1 MDNDSDTIA
10 AIATASGRGGIGIV
24 RISGP
29 LSNRIAK
36 QFCKQ
41 LPAPRVS
48 TLINITDKDSRLIDT
63 ALIVFFPAPNSF
75 TGESVLE
82 IHGHGG
88 AMVLDQILMR
98 VIELGARIARPGEF
112 SKRAFLNDKI
122 DLAQAEAI
130 ADLIDASSHKAAR
143 AAVRSLEGQF
153 SAKIN
158 ALLAELIE
166 LRIYVESAI
175 DFPEEEIDFI
185 SEGQVG
191 KKTKELLKQ
200 VKTLIENA
208 TQGKLL
214 RDGMTI
220 VIAGKPN
227 AGKSSLL
234 NALSGAQTAIVTEIP
249 GTTRD
254 LLKET
259 ISIDGLPLNIV
270 DTAGLRDSD
279 DPVEQ
284 EGIRRARNQIENA
297 DCILNVIDL
306 TDRSHDSSDVIKA
319 SKNIPVINVFNKIDL
334 SRQDPPGIETKDKQK
349 SVFLSAK
356 TGEGLAQLRAALKN
370 LVGYDS
376 GSEGVFIARRRHL
389 DALNRV
395 QQNITNG
402 LNAIDKAQAAELLAE
417 DLLHA
422 QHALSEI
429 TGEFSSDDLLGKIF
443 SSFCIGK

>member
-24 RISGP
+24 RVSGP
-29 LSNRIAK
+29 LSGHMAEM
-36 QFCKQ
+36 FCTR

-48 TLINITDKDSRLIDT
+48 TLASITDNNNRLIDS
-63 ALIVFFPAPNSF
+63 ALLIFFPAPNSF

-88 AMVLDQILMR
+88 AMVLDQILER
-98 VIELGARIARPGEF
+98 VIELGARLARPGEF
-112 SKRAFLNDKI
+112 SERAFLNDKI

-158 ALLAELIE
+158 ALLEELIE
-166 LRIYVESAI
+166 LRIFVESAI

-185 SEGQVG
+185 SEGQVAD
-191 KKTKELLKQ
+191 KTRALLNK
-200 VKTLIENA
+200 VNSLIENA

-234 NALSGAQTAIVTEIP
+234 NALSGSQSAIVTEIP

-279 DPVEQ
+279 DPVER
-284 EGIRRARNQIENA
+284 EGIRRARKQIDNA
-297 DCILNVIDL
+297 DCVLNVIDL
-306 TDRSHDSSDVIKA
+306 TDPGQDKEDVIMA
-319 SKNIPVINVFNKIDL
+319 SEKITVINVYNKIDL
-334 SRQDPPGIETKDKQK
+334 TGADLSTVDSKGLQQ
-349 SVFLSAK
+349 SVYLSAK
-356 TGEGLAQLRAALKN
+356 TGQGLAQLRAVLKN

-395 QQNITNG
+395 QKNIING
-402 LNAIDKAQAAELLAE
+402 LTAIDNAQAAELLAE

-429 TGEFSSDDLLGKIF
+429 TGEFSSDDLLGEIF

>member
-1 MDNDSDTIA
+1 MDNDTDTIA
-10 AIATASGRGGIGIV
+10 AIATAAGRGGIGIV

-29 LSNRIAK
+29 MATRIAIELC
-36 QFCKQ
+36 QH
-41 LPAPRVS
+41 PPRARVA
-48 TLINITDKDSRLIDT
+48 TLASIRDKNNRLIDT
-63 ALIVFFPAPNSF
+63 ALAVFFPAPNSF
-75 TGESVLE
+75 TGEAVLE

-88 AMVLDQILMR
+88 AMVLDQLLAR
-98 VIELGARIARPGEF
+98 VIELGARMARPGEF
-112 SKRAFLNDKI
+112 SQRAFLNEKI

-143 AAVRSLEGQF
+143 AAARSLEGGF

-158 ALLAELIE
+158 ALLDQLIE
-166 LRIYVESAI
+166 LRMYVESAI

-185 SEGQVG
+185 SEGQVAE
-191 KKTKELLKQ
+191 KTNALLRQ
-200 VKTLIENA
+200 VRKLIDSA

-234 NALSGAQTAIVTEIP
+234 NALAGVQTAIVTAIP

-254 LLKET
+254 VLKET

-279 DPVEQ
+279 DPVEL
-284 EGIRRARNQIENA
+284 EGIRRAKTQIQNA

-306 TDRSHDSSDVIKA
+306 TDAEPDTSEVITA
-319 SKNIPVINVFNKIDL
+319 SEKVKLINVYNKIDL
-334 SRQDPPGIETKDKQK
+334 VDSHRASHRDDLHKQ
-349 SVFLSAK
+349 VYLSAK
-356 TGEGLAQLRAALKN
+356 TGEGLAQLRDALKGI
-370 LVGYDS
+370 VGYDP

-395 QQNITNG
+395 EQSISKG
-402 LNAIDKAQAAELLAE
+402 LTVILKAQAAELLAE

-422 QHALSEI
+422 QHALGEI
-429 TGEFSSDDLLGKIF
+429 TGEFSSDDLLGRIF

>member
-1 MDNDSDTIA
+1 MNNDTETIA
-10 AIATASGRGGIGIV
+10 AIATASGRGGIGII

-29 LSNRIAK
+29 LSVHIAK
-36 QFCKQ
+36 QFGKQ
-41 LPAPRVS
+41 LPIPRVS
-48 TLINITDKDSRLIDT
+48 TLTSITDKDNKLIDS
-63 ALIVFFPAPNSF
+63 ALVVFFPAPNSF

-98 VIELGARIARPGEF
+98 VIELGARIAQPGEF
-112 SKRAFLNDKI
+112 SLRAFLNDKI

-130 ADLIDASSHKAAR
+130 ADLIDASSYKAAR

-191 KKTKELLKQ
+191 EKTSALLNQ

-220 VIAGKPN
+220 VIAGRPN

-279 DPVEQ
+279 DPIEQ
-284 EGIRRARNQIENA
+284 EGIRRARRQIENA

-306 TDRSHDSSDVIKA
+306 TDQSQGSGDVIKA
-319 SKNIPVINVFNKIDL
+319 TKNVTVINVFNKIDI
-334 SRQDPPGIETKDKQK
+334 SRQNLPGIETESQQQ
-349 SVFLSAK
+349 SVYLSAK
-356 TGEGLAQLRAALKN
+356 TGEGLTQLRMALKT

-376 GSEGVFIARRRHL
+376 SSEGVFIARRRHI

-395 QQNITNG
+395 QQNLTSG
-402 LNAIDKAQAAELLAE
+402 LHAIAQAQAGELLAE

-422 QHALSEI
+422 QRALSEI

>member
-1 MDNDSDTIA
+1 MNNDTDTIA

-24 RISGP
+24 RVSGCETDA
-29 LSNRIAK
+29 IATRL
-36 QFCKQ
+36 CKQ
-41 LPAPRVS
+41 IPSPRVA
-48 TLINITDKDSRLIDT
+48 TLADITDEQNKLIDS
-63 ALIVFFPAPNSF
+63 ALVVYFPAPNSF

-82 IHGHGG
+82 IQGHGG
-88 AMVLDQILMR
+88 AMVLDQILGR

-112 SKRAFLNDKI
+112 SQRAFLNDKI

-158 ALLAELIE
+158 ALLSELIE

-185 SEGQVG
+185 SEGQVV
-191 KKTKELLKQ
+191 KKTKDLLDQ
-200 VKTLIENA
+200 VNSLIESA

-254 LLKET
+254 LLKEV
-259 ISIDGLPLNIV
+259 ISIDGLPINIV

-284 EGIRRARNQIENA
+284 EGVRRAKKEIENA

-306 TDRSHDSSDVIKA
+306 NDQQSASDNTIITA
-319 SKNIPVINVFNKIDL
+319 KNISVINVFNKIDL
-334 SRQDPPGIETKDKQK
+334 IEQLPTAAQTEDGQ
-349 SVFLSAK
+349 SQVYLSAK
-356 TGEGLAQLRAALKN
+356 MGTGLDLLRNALKN

-389 DALNRV
+389 DALNKVR
-395 QQNITNG
+395 QNISSG
-402 LNAIDKAQAAELLAE
+402 LNAIDQDKAAELLAE
-417 DLLHA
+417 DLFHA
-422 QHALSEI
+422 QQALSEI

>member
-1 MDNDSDTIA
+1 MDKDTDTIA

-24 RISGP
+24 RVSGARTP
-29 LSNRIAK
+29 GIVKKLCN
-36 QFCKQ
+36 F
-41 LPAPRVS
+41 LPSARVA
-48 TLINITDKDSRLIDT
+48 TRANIIDKNNRLIDS
-63 ALIVFFPAPNSF
+63 ALVIFFPAPNSF

-88 AMVLDQILMR
+88 AMVLDQLLSR
-98 VIELGARIARPGEF
+98 VIESGARLAGPGEF
-112 SKRAFLNDKI
+112 TQRAFLNDKI

-143 AAVRSLEGQF
+143 AAARSLEGEF
-153 SAKIN
+153 SVKVN
-158 ALLAELIE
+158 ALLDQLVE
-166 LRIYVESAI
+166 LRMYVESAI

-191 KKTKELLKQ
+191 EKTQDLLNQ
-200 VKTLIENA
+200 VGLLIDSA

-234 NALSGAQTAIVTEIP
+234 NALSGDETAIVTEIP

-254 LLKET
+254 VLKET
-259 ISIDGLPLNIV
+259 ITIDGLPVNIV

-279 DPVEQ
+279 DPVER
-284 EGIRRARNQIENA
+284 EGVRRAINQIENA

-306 TDRSHDSSDVIKA
+306 TEQFHDSSEVITA
-319 SKNIPVINVFNKIDL
+319 AKNISVINVFNKIDL
-334 SRQDPPGIETKDKQK
+334 IDTLPATDSDNQNQA
-349 SVFLSAK
+349 VFLSAK
-356 TGEGLAQLRAALKN
+356 TGEGLARLRDVLKN
-370 LVGYDS
+370 IVGYDS

-395 QQNITNG
+395 QQNISSG
-402 LNAIDKAQAAELLAE
+402 LNAISQAQAAELLAE

-429 TGEFSSDDLLGKIF
+429 TGEFTSDDLLGKIF